1 MKQLIYTLCLSL
13 LIVSASAQGD
23 PGRPPRPNDQRE
35 QRDQRPPR
43 DREMMQDRK
52 GRGTMSPEKK
62 ANIEMFK
69 IQFITKKLNLTAAE
83 AQSFWPVYN
92 EHKNAMQAIL
102 KEKKDKEIDM
112 EESILTAR
120 KKMAAALKPILK
132 TDERVNEA
140 LKVDREFLRRV
151 RFEMFRRKGMPQRPS

>member
-1 MKQLIYTLCLSL
+1 
-13 LIVSASAQGD
+13 
-23 PGRPPRPNDQRE
+23 
-35 QRDQRPPR
+35 
-43 DREMMQDRK
+43 
-52 GRGTMSPEKK
+52 MSPEKK

-69 IQFITKKLNLTAAE
+69 IQFVTKKLNLTATE

-92 EHKNAMQAIL
+92 EHKNTMQAIL

-112 EESILTAR
+112 EESILAAR
-120 KKMAAALKPILK
+120 KKMATALKPILK

>member
-1 MKQLIYTLCLSL
+1 MKQIFYTLCLTF

-23 PGRPPRPNDQRE
+23 QGRPPRPNDQRE
-35 QRDQRPPR
+35 QGGQRPPR
-43 DREMMQDRK
+43 DQQMMQGRK
-52 GRGTMSPEKK
+52 GRGPMSPEKK

-69 IQFITKKLNLTAAE
+69 IQFVTKKLNLTATE

-112 EESILTAR
+112 EESILAAR

-151 RFEMFRRKGMPQRPS
+151 RFEMFRRKGIPQRPS